1 MKKLLLATAIAS
13 LQFFTASATM
23 ADDEIEGHGPIDE
36 VNAATRTIMVN
47 QKVFTVPL
55 RCDVRRTSGAKVALA
70 ELRGALRPGTALV
83 ASNEIDFIRFEAVK
97 KSGVWEMVEVTVLD
111 GASE

>member
-23 ADDEIEGHGPIDE
+23 ADEKTKGHGPIDE
-36 VNAATRTIMVN
+36 VNAATRTITVN
-47 QKVFTVPL
+47 QKVYTVPL

-70 ELRGALRPGTALV
+70 ELRGALRPGAALV

-97 KSGVWEMVEVTVLD
+97 KAGVWEMVEVTVLD